1 METLLY
7 VIFFVSCLVLVVAVL
22 LQPGKTDAGA
32 LFTSG
37 VSSAALNPRGT
48 QSVLSKI
55 TIGAATVFMVAA
67 LLLSLPVLTGNRSVI
82 QSGETEPA
90 ETANTNVNANANTAA
105 PAANANSAASTTVEK
120 EPAANTAE
128 KPAQKTDEK
137 KDSKPAEKDGGAAQ
151 E

>member
-1 METLLY
+1 LETLLY

-128 KPAQKTDEK
+128 KPVQKTDEK